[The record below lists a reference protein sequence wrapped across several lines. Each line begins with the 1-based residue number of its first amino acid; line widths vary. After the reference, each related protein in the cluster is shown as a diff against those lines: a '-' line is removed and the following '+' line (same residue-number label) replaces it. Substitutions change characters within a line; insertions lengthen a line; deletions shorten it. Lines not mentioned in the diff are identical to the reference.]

1 MGYKGAPGAIATVE
15 GCTVKVTA
23 NNSINILKIMGFRNR
38 ELASRAGKL
47 SSRKGVPNRAS
58 SQVREAFKQLVERNL
73 PQMQTDLDS
82 LEPRDRL
89 KFMLDLSKLI
99 LPQLQSI
106 SIDDLREREMQGFN
120 ILTINIKDN
129 SDESNDSNDSDDSDG
144 SDDSNSRI

>member
-1 MGYKGAPGAIATVE
+1 
-15 GCTVKVTA
+15 
-23 NNSINILKIMGFRNR
+23 MGFRNK

-47 SSRKGVPNRAS
+47 SSRRGIPNKAS
-58 SQVREAFKQLVERNL
+58 SQVREAFKQLVENNL

-82 LEPRDRL
+82 LEPKERI
-89 KFMLDLSKLI
+89 KFMLDMAKLI

-144 SDDSNSRI
+144 SDDSNSGN

>member
-1 MGYKGAPGAIATVE
+1 
-15 GCTVKVTA
+15 
-23 NNSINILKIMGFRNR
+23 MGFRNR

-47 SSRKGVPNRAS
+47 SSRRGIPNKAS

-106 SIDDLREREMQGFN
+106 SIDDLREMCIRDRGIRLAEE
-120 ILTINIKDN
+120 LLL
-129 SDESNDSNDSDDSDG
+129 E
-144 SDDSNSRI
+144 